1 MPLRLEDLPRDTEAL
16 RALALSLAAEN
27 EALKAAIR
35 QINAQ
40 AFGPRSERGAN
51 LVAEGQ
57 LGLELG
63 DLPQPPEPESE
74 GEAKPPVERGRRKP
88 ARRNIGRLPSC
99 LPRVIEVLEP
109 ASTTCACCSGVL
121 HRIGEDI
128 AEALDVVPARVR
140 VLRTI
145 RPRYACRACE
155 GGVVQ
160 APARLRLLEGGMA
173 TTALIASV
181 AVWKYAWHLPLN
193 RQVHMLAGQGVSLD
207 RATLAKWMKKAAW
220 WLKGL
225 YQRQLEAIHA
235 HPRLF
240 CDETRLP
247 VRKTGRRRTHTGQLW
262 AHAVDDRPWGG
273 PAAPAVVYVFAQ
285 GRGHKEI
292 RAQLASY
299 QGLLQVDG
307 YAGYKALAQPGREPG
322 PIQLAFCLAH
332 ARRKF
337 AEVYKTTRSAFAA
350 EVIGVFAR
358 IYRIEGQVRGRAAED
373 RRAARQSETAPIM
386 AKLKR
391 RLEEELAGLSSKS
404 SLAGAIRYT
413 LGHWAGLTRFL
424 SDGRL
429 EPDNNSVERT
439 MRPIALGRR
448 NYLFAGDDGGA
459 QTWAI
464 LASLLNTAR
473 LNDLDPYLWL
483 NDVLEQIVSGQAKA
497 NDLDRLLAWNWK
509 ADRASLRVAAA

>member
-40 AFGPRSERGAN
+40 AFGPRSERSAN

-57 LGLELG
+57 LGLKFG
-63 DLPQPPEPESE
+63 NLPEPSEPESE
-74 GEAKPPVERGRRKP
+74 GEFKPPVERGRRKP
-88 ARRNIGRLPSC
+88 ARRNIGRLPSW

-109 ASTTCACCSGVL
+109 ASATCACCSGAL
-121 HRIGEDI
+121 HRIGEDV

-225 YQRQLEAIHA
+225 YQRQLE
-235 HPRLF
+235 
-240 CDETRLP
+240 
-247 VRKTGRRRTHTGQLW
+247 
-262 AHAVDDRPWGG
+262 
-273 PAAPAVVYVFAQ
+273 
-285 GRGHKEI
+285 
-292 RAQLASY
+292 
-299 QGLLQVDG
+299 
-307 YAGYKALAQPGREPG
+307 
-322 PIQLAFCLAH
+322 
-332 ARRKF
+332 
-337 AEVYKTTRSAFAA
+337 
-350 EVIGVFAR
+350 
-358 IYRIEGQVRGRAAED
+358 IYRIEGHRRTVDRWRA
-373 RRAARQSETAPIM
+373 
-386 AKLKR
+386 
-391 RLEEELAGLSSKS
+391 
-404 SLAGAIRYT
+404 
-413 LGHWAGLTRFL
+413 
-424 SDGRL
+424 
-429 EPDNNSVERT
+429 
-439 MRPIALGRR
+439 
-448 NYLFAGDDGGA
+448 
-459 QTWAI
+459 
-464 LASLLNTAR
+464 
-473 LNDLDPYLWL
+473 
-483 NDVLEQIVSGQAKA
+483 
-497 NDLDRLLAWNWK
+497 
-509 ADRASLRVAAA
+509 